1 MDDKNA
7 ISLGSRVRTVPEE
20 NSNSVMQLTVGN
32 IIKINDEISNWYSI
46 ELADKRKGWILK
58 SDCILINRHELEKI
72 KNQKN

>member
-1 MDDKNA
+1 
-7 ISLGSRVRTVPEE
+7 
-20 NSNSVMQLTVGN
+20 MQLTVGN